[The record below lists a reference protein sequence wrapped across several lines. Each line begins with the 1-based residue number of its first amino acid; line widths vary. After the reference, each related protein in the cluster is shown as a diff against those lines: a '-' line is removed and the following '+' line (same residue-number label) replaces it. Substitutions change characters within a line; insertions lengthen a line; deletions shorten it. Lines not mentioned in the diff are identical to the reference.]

1 MAPSIQEVDSKI
13 DSHIDVC
20 TVRYESLDKE
30 IRGVNARLKRI
41 EQMIMTVAGAIILF
55 LLGLVV
61 RGVSV

>member
-1 MAPSIQEVDSKI
+1 MTTIQEVDSKV

-41 EQMIMTVAGAIILF
+41 EQLIMTVAGSIIL
-55 LLGLVV
+55 LLVGIVV
-61 RGVSV
+61 RGIHV